1 MTKQEIFEFVT
12 KSPVFALATAQDNRP
27 HVRYM
32 MLYRAD
38 ENGIIFSTGCDKD
51 VHKQLTENPQVELC
65 FLNQETNMQ
74 VRIEGT
80 VEMLED
86 LELKKQI
93 VADFPFLKEWIDSE
107 GYDVLITYALKNA
120 RAAIWTMET
129 NFQPKQYIQL

>member
-1 MTKQEIFEFVT
+1 MTKEEIFEFVT
-12 KSPVFALATAQDNRP
+12 KSPVFALATSEENRP

-38 ENGIIFSTGCDKD
+38 ENGIIFSTGYEKD
-51 VHKQLTENPQVELC
+51 VHKQLGQNPQAELC
-65 FLNQETNMQ
+65 FLNQETNVQ
-74 VRIEGT
+74 VRIEGS
-80 VEMLED
+80 VEVLED

-107 GYDVLITYALKNA
+107 GYDVLITYAMKDA
-120 RAAIWTMET
+120 KATIWTMES